1 MDSRLLKQNVDP
13 SLHRIAKRIMDDVLD
28 TCLIAIDIC
37 ELLGNSDILQKI
49 PGEGTS
55 EQQMS
60 KMMLSTDHSGLES
73 LRKKYNLPQMHYFSE
88 RSRIQELVI
97 HKLYFS

>member
-13 SLHRIAKRIMDDVLD
+13 SLHQIVKRIMDGVLD
-28 TCLIAIDIC
+28 TRLILIDIC
-37 ELLGNSDILQKI
+37 ELLGNSDIPQRI
-49 PGEGTS
+49 PEGTS
-55 EQQMS
+55 EQEMS
-60 KMMLSTDHSGLES
+60 KMMLSTDHSGLDN